1 VKSMVYALEIY
12 HPQSRSDV
20 LRFFESPAPFMSFNE
35 GDLVDPSAW
44 ISSWS
49 PLKLL
54 RVTAVVH
61 VIRERG
67 EEGEEV
73 EHKIM
78 VYTEEQHMASEGPNG

>member
-1 VKSMVYALEIY
+1 MAYTLEIY
-12 HPQSRSDV
+12 YPQSRSDV
-20 LRFFESPAPFMSFNE
+20 LRSFESSAPFMSFNE

-49 PLKLL
+49 PLRLL

-61 VIRERG
+61 VVREQD
-67 EEGEEV
+67 EEG

-78 VYTEEQHMASEGPNG
+78 VYTEEHMAFEGPNG